1 VGESPRGRSIFYGW
15 VIVCGTFAIL
25 FMAYGAQYSFGV
37 FFSAILD
44 EFGWSRASLSGAFS
58 LYVLV
63 YSAFALV
70 AGRLTDLW
78 GPRIVIAV
86 GGACLGLGWIAMSG
100 VRELWHPYALY
111 GTITAVGMSTA
122 FVPCSATVARWFV
135 RRRGLAVGLAFG
147 GMGLGTLTLPPVAH
161 LVASRVGWRWA
172 YVGFGI
178 GIALV
183 LGLVSTVMRRDPES
197 MGLAPDGDPVPTR
210 RDVAVDA
217 SRGWTLGAALRTRSF
232 WMLLALFA
240 AAWIP
245 VFGPLVHLVPMA
257 RGLGVAP
264 LAAATL
270 VSVLGF
276 SALLGRLAM
285 GGASDHVG
293 RRVTLGVSLVLQIA
307 AFAALASSTSTAG
320 LAVATALFGFSY
332 GGVSVMFPA
341 LVADF
346 FGREHAGSLVGFV
359 FATAGLTSSLGPVGA
374 GFIYDRVGSYALAW
388 WIAAGC
394 NALALVV
401 LAFTHPPSVR
411 ETSARA

>member
-1 VGESPRGRSIFYGW
+1 

-37 FFSAILD
+37 FFSAILE

-58 LYVLV
+58 LYTLV

-78 GPRIVIAV
+78 GPRVVIAV

-161 LVASRVGWRWA
+161 LVASRFGWRWA
-172 YVGFGI
+172 YVTFGI

-183 LGLVSTVMRRDPES
+183 LGIVSTVMRRDPES
-197 MGLAPDGDPVPTR
+197 MGLVPDGDPAPAR
-210 RDVAVDA
+210 RDAVDG
-217 SRGWTLGAALRTRSF
+217 SRGFALGAALRTTSF
-232 WMLLALFA
+232 WLLLALFS

-245 VFGPLVHLVPMA
+245 VFAPLVHLVPMA

-285 GGASDHVG
+285 GAASDHVG

-307 AFAALASSTSTAG
+307 AFASLASCTSTGG
-320 LAVATALFGFSY
+320 LAVAAALFGFSY

-341 LVADF
+341 LIADF
-346 FGREHAGSLVGFV
+346 FGREHAGTLVGFV
-359 FATAGLTSSLGPVGA
+359 FATAGLTAALGPVGA
-374 GFIYDRVGSYALAW
+374 GLIYDRLGSYALAW

-394 NALALVV
+394 NAAALVV
-401 LAFTHPPSVR
+401 LAFTHPPG
-411 ETSARA
+411 ARGASDRA